1 MAEVN
6 EYAIVQNSLHTLH
19 FIQNTEVPGLVGFE
33 QKDGKKT
40 KNYQKK
46 SLLLKEVHTKFK
58 KKNLTLHK

>member
-6 EYAIVQNSLHTLH
+6 EYVLGALCSQ
-19 FIQNTEVPGLVGFE
+19 QVPGLVGFE